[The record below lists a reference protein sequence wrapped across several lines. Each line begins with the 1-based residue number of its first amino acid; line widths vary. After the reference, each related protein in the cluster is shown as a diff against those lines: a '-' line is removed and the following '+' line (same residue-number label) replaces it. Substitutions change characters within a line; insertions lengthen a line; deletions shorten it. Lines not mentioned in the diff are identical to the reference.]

1 MMKLF
6 AKMYENL
13 GTNKAQRF
21 FRFLLLLI
29 VVGVISML
37 IINVGYE
44 KSKGGI
50 YWKPFDI
57 SVDIKK

>member
-1 MMKLF
+1 MKLF
-6 AKMYENL
+6 AKMYEAL
-13 GTNKAQRF
+13 GTNKGQRF

-57 SVDIKK
+57 SVELKK

>member
-1 MMKLF
+1 MKLF

-13 GTNKAQRF
+13 GTNKGQRF
-21 FRFLLLLI
+21 FRFLLLLV

-57 SVDIKK
+57 SVDLKK